1 MQVRDR
7 FADHGLTAA
16 AVIQSGQII
25 ALAMS
30 CRVIGLGVEHRFLQH
45 ILDEM
50 ASAHASLC
58 GQIITTARNAPVRN
72 LYADN
77 GFEPDRDGMWRIAL
91 APPAK
96 GQLSM

>member
-16 AVIQSGQII
+16 AVVDGPEIV

-30 CRVIGLGVEHRFLQH
+30 CRVIGLGVEHRFLRH

-50 ASAHASLC
+50 AGTHAQLC
-58 GQIITTARNAPVRN
+58 ARILPTARNAPVRN

-77 GFEPDRDGMWRIAL
+77 GFVRDADGVWRITL
-91 APPAK
+91 AAASLR
-96 GQLSM
+96 QLSI